1 MKVMILAAVSL
12 FLLAMSAFAQSSE
25 TGIASYY
32 GDQFDG
38 HLTASGQPYD
48 PNAFTA
54 AHRTL
59 RLGVRLEVVNLDNGK
74 WTVVTVNDRGPFV
87 KGRLIDLSKA
97 AAKKLGMIAAG
108 TARVRIWP
116 IPLDVTPEPP
126 ADLAQ
131 IIQAAHAREAKK
143 AIPASDS
150 ANSTSSTDVTS
161 SGVPATP
168 VSPTATPEPS
178 TAPVSTLP
186 PARFIQ
192 VGAFQSAANAKVF
205 YRLLAQEGFTPKARV
220 QGGMHRIYL
229 EASTDEAVKSL
240 VQSLH
245 QQGHPQ
251 VLVMHEAPS
260 GTDEDFSSN

>member
-1 MKVMILAAVSL
+1 MKVMILAAVA
-12 FLLAMSAFAQSSE
+12 LLLSAMSAFAQSSE

-74 WTVVTVNDRGPFV
+74 WTVVTVNDRGPYV
-87 KGRLIDLSKA
+87 KGRLIDVSKA
-97 AAKKLGMIAAG
+97 AAEKLGMIAAG

-116 IPLDVTPEPP
+116 IPLDETPEPP

-131 IIQAAHAREAKK
+131 IIKAAQAREHKK
-143 AIPASDS
+143 EKAVAS
-150 ANSTSSTDVTS
+150 V
-161 SGVPATP
+161 
-168 VSPTATPEPS
+168 PTATVTP
-178 TAPVSTLP
+178 TATATPVSTLP

-192 VGAFQSAANAKVF
+192 VGAFQSTDNAKVF
-205 YRLLAQEGFTPKARV
+205 FKLLVQEGFTPKARV
-220 QGGMHRIYL
+220 QNGMNRIYL
-229 EASTDEAVKSL
+229 EAASDDAVKSL
-240 VQSLH
+240 VQSLE

-251 VLVMHEAPS
+251 VLVMHEAPP
-260 GTDEDFSSN
+260 GNDENFSSN

>member
-1 MKVMILAAVSL
+1 MKVMILAAVA
-12 FLLAMSAFAQSSE
+12 LLLSAMSAFAQSSE

-74 WTVVTVNDRGPFV
+74 WTVVTVNDRGPYV
-87 KGRLIDLSKA
+87 KGRLIDVSKA
-97 AAKKLGMIAAG
+97 AAEKLGMIATG

-116 IPLDVTPEPP
+116 IPLDETPEPP

-131 IIQAAHAREAKK
+131 IIKAAHAREREKGK
-143 AIPASDS
+143 ATASAPTSAATPAS
-150 ANSTSSTDVTS
+150 
-161 SGVPATP
+161 
-168 VSPTATPEPS
+168 S
-178 TAPVSTLP
+178 TAPESTLP

-192 VGAFQSAANAKVF
+192 VGAFQSTSNAKVF
-205 YRLLAQEGFTPKARV
+205 FKLLVQEGFAPKARV
-220 QGGMHRIYL
+220 QNGMNRIYL
-229 EASTDEAVKSL
+229 EAASADAAQSL
-240 VQSLH
+240 VQSLQ

-251 VLVMHEAPS
+251 VLVMHEAPP
-260 GTDEDFSSN
+260 GNDEDLSSN

>member
-1 MKVMILAAVSL
+1 MKVMILAVA
-12 FLLAMSAFAQSSE
+12 LLLSALAAFAQSSE

-74 WTVVTVNDRGPFV
+74 WTVVTVNDRGPYV

-97 AAKKLGMIAAG
+97 AAEKLGMITTG

-131 IIQAAHAREAKK
+131 IIKAAHAREREKEGVATS
-143 AIPASDS
+143 APTAPAPSPTPASTPAS
-150 ANSTSSTDVTS
+150 ALTTT
-161 SGVPATP
+161 
-168 VSPTATPEPS
+168 
-178 TAPVSTLP
+178 VSTLP

-192 VGAFQSAANAKVF
+192 VGAFQSVSNAKVF
-205 YRLLAQEGFTPKARV
+205 FRLLVQEGFSPKARV
-220 QGGMHRIYL
+220 QGGMNRIYL
-229 EASTDEAVKSL
+229 EAASDDAVKNL
-240 VQSLH
+240 VQSLQ

-251 VLVMHEAPS
+251 VLVMHEAPP
-260 GTDEDFSSN
+260 GDDEDLSSR